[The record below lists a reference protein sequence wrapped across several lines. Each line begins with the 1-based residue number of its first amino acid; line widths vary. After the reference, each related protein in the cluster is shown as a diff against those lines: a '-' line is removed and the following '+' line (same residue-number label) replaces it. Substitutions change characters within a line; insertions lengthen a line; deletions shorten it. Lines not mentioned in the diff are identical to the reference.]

1 MALRNARIN
10 AVIAGEQQP
19 RVFHVSDT
27 LVQLG
32 RGYRTVDASLTAMAH
47 ERDPAADKCTMI
59 SETFQRHLR
68 RNAGPQAPIVR
79 LPDAAQ
85 PDGGEGES
93 DSRAARGAGAA
104 ERQAHWRQAAHQAGH
119 PALADAWRDAR
130 PAGTITLRPEA
141 CPEMSAFGL
150 CRPDRFPHACQ
161 VPSLLCVFVATAPC
175 P

>member
-1 MALRNARIN
+1 VALHSVALRNARIN

-19 RVFHVSDT
+19 RVFDVLDT

-68 RNAGPQAPIVR
+68 RDAGPQAPIVR

-85 PDGGEGES
+85 PDGAEGES
-93 DSRAARGAGAA
+93 DSRAAAVPEPRSG
-104 ERQAHWRQAAHQAGH
+104 
-119 PALADAWRDAR
+119 R
-130 PAGTITLRPEA
+130 PTGGRLRIKLGIRHLLTP
-141 CPEMSAFGL
+141 GVT
-150 CRPDRFPHACQ
+150 PDLRVRSP
-161 VPSLLCVFVATAPC
+161 
-175 P
+175 